1 MALVSPGVSISIN
14 DQSQYVNSNVGSVPL
29 VLLATAQD
37 KTYNGAAAVGTSK
50 AYAGKLQSF
59 TSQRELVTAM
69 GTPNFQTSTNGT
81 SLNGSELNEYGLM
94 TSYSALGITNQLYAI
109 RADIDLNQ
117 LVGTSVR
124 PIGTEADGT
133 LWLDL
138 ANTEF
143 GVYTLNAT
151 TSSFTSIDSNLLL
164 ITSANQVTQ
173 DTVSATFAYTV
184 PAPISSVGNPGQYA
198 MVFVNADGTT
208 PQSVRLYYKATTSS
222 INGSTQ
228 GGFNNQWIQVGPS
241 SPNWQYSV
249 PAVAGNVS
257 NPSNLSI
264 GSNVYINGSNV
275 TTTGTTVTQL
285 ASDINN
291 AAITGVKASAATG
304 VLQLFVTSA
313 AASGAGTLTI
323 TEGTGTPLT
332 KCGISA
338 GTYYCPTVF
347 YGSYAQAP
355 SGGWFST
362 DSQPRPSGSIWWKT
376 TATGGGFNPVLK
388 QYSAS
393 QDSWNPLSVPMY
405 YNTITTINAFD
416 YTGGGL
422 NIPIGTWYAGYI
434 VGDSSYNQLRFNEA
448 TSTGPVSAT
457 GGPATT
463 FVTGNSILLNATAQS
478 SSSFNQYTIT
488 VGADTSA
495 AGFVAAILAKNIPF
509 VTATYNA
516 TSNTITITHTA
527 GGQIQIQNASGN
539 TGTQPLTSAGFVSGQ
554 GTGFIIG
561 SATGYVY
568 ISNFTPETQNIV
580 YSKTQPQGNPATGTY
595 WYYSN
600 PADIDIMINYNG
612 TWHGYQNVT
621 QDIRG
626 YNLSQTS
633 PGGVIITPNTA
644 PTSQSD
650 GTALVKGDL
659 WLDSGNLIN
668 FPSLY
673 RYTGTAWVA
682 IDNTDHVSN
691 NGIIFADA
699 RWDSTGTTDPISGTL
714 PSITTLL
721 TSNYVDQDVPDPR
734 LYPRGTLLFNTRRSG
749 FNVKKFVA
757 NYFNSTSFPSPG
769 TTPGTAGTL
778 PSIANAWVSASG
790 NNEQGVMYGGSAA
803 QRALIVDAMESAIS
817 SNTDIL
823 EQIYQF
829 NLITAPNYPE
839 LIPDM
844 ITLNSNRGD
853 TAFVIGDTPMT
864 LTPTSTVL
872 TAWSNNTNGTGLSTA
887 SPYLAVYYPAGLTND
902 LAGNQIV
909 MPASHAALYTYL
921 YNDQVSHPWFAP
933 AGTHRGL
940 VSTFS
945 DIGYL
950 DANSGS
956 FIHNGINQGLRDLL
970 SSININ
976 PITNLPGVGLVI
988 WGQETRSG
996 DTSSRNRVNVVRLE
1010 NYLRT
1015 ILATIANGF
1024 LFEPNDTITRKTIAT
1039 QIESALNNLVAQRGI
1054 YDYLVICDTS
1064 NNTPSTIANNQLYV
1078 DVAIEPVKDVEYIYI
1093 PIALYN
1099 PGTIAALGKT
1109 ST

>member
-1 MALVSPGVSISIN
+1 M
-14 DQSQYVNSNVGSVPL
+14 
-29 VLLATAQD
+29 
-37 KTYNGAAAVGTSK
+37 
-50 AYAGKLQSF
+50 
-59 TSQRELVTAM
+59 
-69 GTPNFQTSTNGT
+69 
-81 SLNGSELNEYGLM
+81 
-94 TSYSALGITNQLYAI
+94 
-109 RADIDLNQ
+109 
-117 LVGTSVR
+117 
-124 PIGTEADGT
+124 
-133 LWLDL
+133 
-138 ANTEF
+138 
-143 GVYTLNAT
+143 
-151 TSSFTSIDSNLLL
+151 
-164 ITSANQVTQ
+164 
-173 DTVSATFAYTV
+173 
-184 PAPISSVGNPGQYA
+184 
-198 MVFVNADGTT
+198 
-208 PQSVRLYYKATTSS
+208 
-222 INGSTQ
+222 
-228 GGFNNQWIQVGPS
+228 
-241 SPNWQYSV
+241 
-249 PAVAGNVS
+249 
-257 NPSNLSI
+257 
-264 GSNVYINGSNV
+264 
-275 TTTGTTVTQL
+275 
-285 ASDINN
+285 
-291 AAITGVKASAATG
+291 
-304 VLQLFVTSA
+304 
-313 AASGAGTLTI
+313 
-323 TEGTGTPLT
+323 
-332 KCGISA
+332 
-338 GTYYCPTVF
+338 
-347 YGSYAQAP
+347 
-355 SGGWFST
+355 
-362 DSQPRPSGSIWWKT
+362 
-376 TATGGGFNPVLK
+376 
-388 QYSAS
+388 
-393 QDSWNPLSVPMY
+393 
-405 YNTITTINAFD
+405 
-416 YTGGGL
+416 
-422 NIPIGTWYAGYI
+422 
-434 VGDSSYNQLRFNEA
+434 
-448 TSTGPVSAT
+448 
-457 GGPATT
+457 
-463 FVTGNSILLNATAQS
+463 
-478 SSSFNQYTIT
+478 
-488 VGADTSA
+488 
-495 AGFVAAILAKNIPF
+495 
-509 VTATYNA
+509 
-516 TSNTITITHTA
+516 
-527 GGQIQIQNASGN
+527 
-539 TGTQPLTSAGFVSGQ
+539 
-554 GTGFIIG
+554 
-561 SATGYVY
+561 
-568 ISNFTPETQNIV
+568 
-580 YSKTQPQGNPATGTY
+580 
-595 WYYSN
+595 
-600 PADIDIMINYNG
+600 
-612 TWHGYQNVT
+612 
-621 QDIRG
+621 
-626 YNLSQTS
+626 
-633 PGGVIITPNTA
+633 
-644 PTSQSD
+644 
-650 GTALVKGDL
+650 
-659 WLDSGNLIN
+659 
-668 FPSLY
+668 
-673 RYTGTAWVA
+673 
-682 IDNTDHVSN
+682 
-691 NGIIFADA
+691 
-699 RWDSTGTTDPISGTL
+699 
-714 PSITTLL
+714 L